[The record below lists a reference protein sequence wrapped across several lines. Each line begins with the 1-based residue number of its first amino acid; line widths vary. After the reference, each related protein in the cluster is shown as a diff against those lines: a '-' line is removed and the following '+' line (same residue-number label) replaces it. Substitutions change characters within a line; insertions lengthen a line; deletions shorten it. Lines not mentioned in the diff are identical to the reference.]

1 MSLLE
6 IVGSDGLPARIVLR
20 RCGRANLRANPEAA
34 HAEFHLLTHL
44 AARGLPVPRALAHDS
59 ACATPWLLLEYRDGE
74 PLWHPSE
81 EHTLAMAGFLADLH
95 AIAPGDAL
103 PFVPS
108 QSMPDVPASTLL
120 DLPAD
125 LDWPPGAP
133 ATRRLLHGD
142 FWTGNVLWRHGG
154 LAAVIDWEDA
164 VIGDPL
170 ADLAIA
176 RSNLVWT
183 HGIRACRVFTTRYR
197 DAMDFDLHRLWLW
210 DIHAAVIMAPHAG
223 DYAAD
228 WQDLGRRDLS
238 EAMILERL
246 QKLVDG
252 AVMP

>member
-6 IVGSDGLPARIVLR
+6 IVGSDGRPARVVLR
-20 RCGRANLRANPEAA
+20 RCGQANLRANPDAA

-44 AARGLPVPRALAHDS
+44 AARGLPVPRALAYDS
-59 ACATPWLLLEYRDGE
+59 SCAAPWLLLEYRDGE
-74 PLWHPSE
+74 PLWHPSG
-81 EHTLAMAGFLADLH
+81 EHTLAMAGFLVDLH
-95 AIAPGDAL
+95 GIAPGEAL
-103 PFVPS
+103 SFVPR
-108 QSMPDVPASTLL
+108 QTMPDAPASTHL

-125 LDWPPGAP
+125 LDWPPDAP
-133 ATRRLLHGD
+133 GSCRLLHGD
-142 FWTGNVLWRHGG
+142 FWTGNVLWKGGG

-183 HGIRACRVFTTRYR
+183 HGIRACRVFTAYYRYAR
-197 DAMDFDLHRLWLW
+197 DLDPHRLWLW
-210 DIHAAVIMAPHAG
+210 DIHAAAIMAPHAG

-228 WQDLGRRDLS
+228 WQDLGRKDVS
-238 EAMILERL
+238 EAVILERL
-246 QKLVDG
+246 QELVDG

>member
-6 IVGSDGLPARIVLR
+6 IVRSDGRPARIVLR
-20 RCGRANLRANPEAA
+20 RCGRANLRTNPDSANT
-34 HAEFHLLTHL
+34 EFRLLRHL
-44 AARGLPVPRALAHDS
+44 AALGYPEPPALVHESSSTA
-59 ACATPWLLLEYRDGE
+59 AWLLLDYLDGE
-74 PLWHPSE
+74 PVWHPPDG
-81 EHTLAMAGFLADLH
+81 HAQAMAGFLADLH
-95 AIAPGDAL
+95 GIAPGEAL
-103 PFVPS
+103 SFVPH
-108 QSMPDVPASTLL
+108 QTIPDAPASPLL

-133 ATRRLLHGD
+133 GTCRLLHGD
-142 FWTGNVLWRHGG
+142 FWTGNVLWKGGG
-154 LAAVIDWEDA
+154 LEAVIDCEDA

-183 HGIRACRVFTTRYR
+183 HGVEASRAFTADYR
-197 DAMDFDLHRLWLW
+197 NARGLDPHRLWLW
-210 DIHAAVIMAPHAG
+210 DIHAAVTMAPHAG

-238 EAMILERL
+238 EAVILERL

-252 AVMP
+252 AVMS